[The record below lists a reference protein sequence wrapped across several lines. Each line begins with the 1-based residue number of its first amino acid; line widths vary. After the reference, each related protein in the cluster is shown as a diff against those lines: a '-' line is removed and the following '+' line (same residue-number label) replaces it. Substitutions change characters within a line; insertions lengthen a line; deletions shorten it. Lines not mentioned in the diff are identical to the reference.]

1 MKVASV
7 LLTSLL
13 AAYSAGALTTSVC
26 YMASPHRSSLAILTR
41 DMIRPI
47 ITAKSYLNTLTSWE
61 KYSTKSLSHLHS
73 SRRKV
78 ALRAAPSCINIVSPE
93 DLSNVKHWFTL
104 SLPEG
109 TCVGVTTSPQYNSL
123 DHGEAN
129 TLPLPSA
136 LHIEEFDWGKE
147 NISSDTSRSTF
158 YLGRIALRSSLHD
171 VLNDHND
178 EKVHQYWKKIE
189 RHPIRKDNFGRPI
202 LPNAIVGSISHKKDY
217 AVGLGRL
224 RYEGIPS
231 SLIDDQSM
239 NLHWRE
245 ECPIFPDKDDTYAF
259 NGESKLEHDKSFLVG
274 IGVDIEIINDKRS
287 ERIQRKVLTER
298 EQSELGALK
307 VMTFFN
313 YYANL
318 LCYNSDYL
326 SITDYWHFKTRRSYA
341 KIQVN
346 SIHYSIYAT
355 LIIVLL

>member
-1 MKVASV
+1 M
-7 LLTSLL
+7 
-13 AAYSAGALTTSVC
+13 
-26 YMASPHRSSLAILTR
+26 
-41 DMIRPI
+41 
-47 ITAKSYLNTLTSWE
+47 
-61 KYSTKSLSHLHS
+61 
-73 SRRKV
+73 
-78 ALRAAPSCINIVSPE
+78 
-93 DLSNVKHWFTL
+93 
-104 SLPEG
+104 
-109 TCVGVTTSPQYNSL
+109 

-136 LHIEEFDWGKE
+136 LHIEEFDWGQE
-147 NISSDTSRSTF
+147 NISSHTSRSTF

-224 RYEGIPS
+224 RHEGIPPS